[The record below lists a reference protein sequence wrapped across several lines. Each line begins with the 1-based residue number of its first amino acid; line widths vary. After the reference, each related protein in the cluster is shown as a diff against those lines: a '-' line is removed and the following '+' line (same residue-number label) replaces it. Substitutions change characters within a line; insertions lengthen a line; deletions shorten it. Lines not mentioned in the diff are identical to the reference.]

1 MERTT
6 ASANCIDLE
15 ILNQAITIVAG
26 AQFCISR
33 DSVFLF
39 DGLSIRQQLSILT
52 SMKGL
57 PLIFHEEIAKKVE
70 NPSQWFNTPSHY
82 DGVSQLH

>member
-1 MERTT
+1 MERAT
-6 ASANCIDLE
+6 ASANNIDPE
-15 ILNQAITIVAG
+15 VINEAITIVAG

-33 DSVFLF
+33 EESVFLF

-57 PLIFHEEIAKKVE
+57 PLIFHDEIAKQVE
-70 NPSQWFNTPSHY
+70 NPSQYF
-82 DGVSQLH
+82 Q